1 MSIDERELD
10 NAAERLHRLMKLH
23 LPGGEIRPGAEVNF
37 EMLIGPDGRATMTA
51 RVGKK
56 TLYLLAEN
64 GRAIARAKHRGAAH
78 CRRDYFRHGRRVKR
92 ASFDALARLWYN

>member
-1 MSIDERELD
+1 VSIDERELD

-64 GRAIARAKHRGAAH
+64 ARAIVRAKHRGPLRTAAVT
-78 CRRDYFRHGRRVKR
+78 YFRHGRRVKR
-92 ASFDALARLWYN
+92 GEF

>member
-10 NAAERLHRLMKLH
+10 NAAEIVAADGAPLARR
-23 LPGGEIRPGAEVNF
+23 RDTAGAEVNF

-64 GRAIARAKHRGAAH
+64 ARAIVRAKHRGPLRTAAVT
-78 CRRDYFRHGRRVKR
+78 YFRHGRRVKR
-92 ASFDALARLWYN
+92 GEF